1 MEREP
6 SHRDE
11 TARRVKKPAKAA
23 PPALPHAVVSDA
35 LESGPEKSASCD
47 VVPDAGGRDP
57 ALAHV
62 EPKQRSAGS
71 LAKSSATYRVV
82 IQCVVDRRGSDT
94 SR

>member
-11 TARRVKKPAKAA
+11 TAPRVKKPAKAA
-23 PPALPHAVVSDA
+23 PQALPHAVVSDA
-35 LESGPEKSASCD
+35 LEPKVSCD
-47 VVPDAGGRDP
+47 VVPGADGRDP

-62 EPKQRSAGS
+62 EPTQRSAGS
-71 LAKSSATYRVV
+71 LAKSTATYRVV
-82 IQCVVDRRGSDT
+82 INCVVDRRDSDA